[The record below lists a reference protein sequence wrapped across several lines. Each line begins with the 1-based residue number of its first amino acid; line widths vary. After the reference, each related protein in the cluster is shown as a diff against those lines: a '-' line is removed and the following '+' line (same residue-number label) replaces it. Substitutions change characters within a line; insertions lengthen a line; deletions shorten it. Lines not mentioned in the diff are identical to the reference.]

1 MKKKIIAAILMGTM
15 LVTAAGCSDKET
27 SDADKKVT
35 EESDEGEAIDTEE
48 SEVSEE
54 VAAEQAMGEAQTQA
68 DEIDA
73 MHQDELATESVEQTA
88 FAQSRLYLAE
98 SDNWIRTSSENR
110 EDGSFGESYQANERL
125 DYSWDYTQAE
135 KTDAQAGLDA
145 YVTGKAWTLSESAYS
160 EAITAA
166 LGCET
171 YYYTAYED
179 DNGYSMLHRGL
190 YINTETGYY
199 TAEFIMMEGDMGDY
213 YEMADQYL
221 AQICFVD

>member
-1 MKKKIIAAILMGTM
+1 MKKRIAAALIMGAV
-15 LVTAAGCSDKET
+15 LVTAAGCSNKET
-27 SDADKKVT
+27 NVT
-35 EESDEGEAIDTEE
+35 EESDESTDMEE

-98 SDNWIRTSSENR
+98 SDNWIRASSQNQ
-110 EDGSFGESYQANERL
+110 EDGSFGEEYQGNEDL
-125 DYSWDYTQAE
+125 TFAWNYTPAE
-135 KTDAQAGLDA
+135 KADAQAGLDMYMA
-145 YVTGKAWTLSESAYS
+145 AKGWTLSENTYS
-160 EAITAA
+160 EDITAA

-179 DNGYSMLHRGL
+179 DNGYSMLHRGI
-190 YINTETGYY
+190 YINTEAGYY
-199 TAEFIMMEGDMGDY
+199 TADFSMMEGDTGEY
-213 YEMADQYL
+213 YEMAGLYL
-221 AQICFVD
+221 AQISFVD

>member
-1 MKKKIIAAILMGTM
+1 MMKKRIAAALIMGAV
-15 LVTAAGCSDKET
+15 LVTAAGCSNKET
-27 SDADKKVT
+27 NVT
-35 EESDEGEAIDTEE
+35 EESDESTDMEE

-135 KTDAQAGLDA
+135 KTDAQAGLDMYMA
-145 YVTGKAWTLSESAYS
+145 AKGWTLSENTYS
-160 EAITAA
+160 EDITAA

-179 DNGYSMLHRGL
+179 DNGYSMLHRGI
-190 YINTETGYY
+190 YINTEAGYY
-199 TAEFIMMEGDMGDY
+199 TADFSMMEGDTGEY
-213 YEMADQYL
+213 YEMAGLYL
-221 AQICFVD
+221 AQISFVD

>member
-1 MKKKIIAAILMGTM
+1 MKKRIAAALIMGAV
-15 LVTAAGCSDKET
+15 LVTAAGCSNKET
-27 SDADKKVT
+27 NVT
-35 EESDEGEAIDTEE
+35 EESDESTDMEE

-73 MHQDELATESVEQTA
+73 MHQNELATESVEQTT

-125 DYSWDYTQAE
+125 TYSWSYTPAE
-135 KTDAQAGLDA
+135 KADAQAGLDMYMA
-145 YVTGKAWTLSESAYS
+145 AKGWTLSENTYS
-160 EAITAA
+160 EDITAA

-179 DNGYSMLHRGL
+179 DNGYSMLHRGI
-190 YINTETGYY
+190 YVNTEAGYY
-199 TAEFIMMEGDMGDY
+199 TADFSMMEGDTGEY
-213 YEMADQYL
+213 YEMAGLYL
-221 AQICFVD
+221 AQISFVD

>member
-1 MKKKIIAAILMGTM
+1 MKKRIAAALIMGAV
-15 LVTAAGCSDKET
+15 LVTAAGCSNKET
-27 SDADKKVT
+27 NVT
-35 EESDEGEAIDTEE
+35 EESDESTDMEE

-73 MHQDELATESVEQTA
+73 MHQNELATESVEQTT

-125 DYSWDYTQAE
+125 TYSWSYTPAE
-135 KTDAQAGLDA
+135 KADAQAGIDMCMTA
-145 YVTGKAWTLSESAYS
+145 KEWDLSENTYS
-160 EAITAA
+160 EEITAA
-166 LGCET
+166 LGYET

-179 DNGYSMLHRGL
+179 DNGYSMLHRGI
-190 YINTETGYY
+190 YVNTEAGYY
-199 TAEFIMMEGDMGDY
+199 TADFSMIEGDMGDY
-213 YEMADQYL
+213 YDMAGLYL
-221 AQICFVD
+221 AQISFVD